1 MKNAFPQS
9 AFWGGHLS
17 STQFY
22 RIFCRIAREAGLP
35 DHKGHPH
42 VLKHSLATHLVRRDV
57 NLAKVQRALGHRSIN
72 STMAYVGLSD
82 QEADTARHN
91 ALMNAF

>member
-1 MKNAFPQS
+1 MTRQ
-9 AFWGGHLS
+9 
-17 STQFY
+17 
-22 RIFCRIAREAGLP
+22 AGLP

-42 VLKHSLATHLVRRDV
+42 VLKHTLATHMVRRNV

-72 STMAYVGLSD
+72 STMIYVGGSD

-91 ALMNAF
+91 ASMNAFGADS